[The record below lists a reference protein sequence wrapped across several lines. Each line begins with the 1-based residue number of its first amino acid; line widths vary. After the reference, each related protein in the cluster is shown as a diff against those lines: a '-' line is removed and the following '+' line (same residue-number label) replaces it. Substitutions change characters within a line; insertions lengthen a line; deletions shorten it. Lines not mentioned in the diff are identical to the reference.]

1 MTLWREEAEKFNPMV
16 HNSIGVYN
24 GSLSQ
29 YGGGFSIGT
38 KPDSSIMVL
47 HFYLHFFCVNKL
59 FISLELIYS
68 LILRQQKAKLWF
80 NGLRIVILVL

>member
-1 MTLWREEAEKFNPMV
+1 MTLWREEAEKFNSMV
-16 HNSIGVYN
+16 HETIGVYN

-47 HFYLHFFCVNKL
+47 NFYLHFFCVNKL
-59 FISLELIYS
+59 FISFESIYS